1 MLPTWFELFFRQ
13 AHDQTS
19 ERAMEDNEMISAGR
33 PIPRLAKVW
42 PGQGRIVSVEW
53 SDGKVSEI
61 DRKRVAGAV
70 TS

>member
-1 MLPTWFELFFRQ
+1 
-13 AHDQTS
+13 
-19 ERAMEDNEMISAGR
+19 MEDNEMISAGR